1 MFYPAPRHDAEQ
13 VEALELDPTTDR
25 YPDLQRVLAYW
36 QRKRGGRLAPSRTDI
51 DPAELVAVLP
61 RIMLADVL
69 SDPLDFRYRLSGTG
83 IRNIHGNDMTGRSP
97 RTLEPPAYGALIFAH
112 YCEAVRRREP
122 LLHLIVLDA
131 YQRSRS
137 YARLL
142 LPLSSD
148 GEHITM
154 LMAVDSKEQ
163 NTQALKDYFS
173 ADGRR

>member
-1 MFYPAPRHDAEQ
+1 MFYPAPRQDAQ

-25 YPDLQRVLAYW
+25 YPDLQRVLVYW
-36 QRKRGGRLAPSRTDI
+36 QRRRGGRFAPSRADI

-69 SDPLDFRYRLSGTG
+69 DEPLDFRYRLAGTG
-83 IRNIHGNDMTGRSP
+83 IRNVHGNDMTGRSP
-97 RTLEPPAYGALIFAH
+97 RELEPPAYGDLIFAH
-112 YCEAVRRREP
+112 YCEAVRRRAP

-131 YQRSRS
+131 HQRSRS

-148 GEHITM
+148 GERVTM

-163 NTQALKDYFS
+163 NSQALKDYF
-173 ADGRR
+173 ARQTGR

>member
-1 MFYPAPRHDAEQ
+1 MFYPAPRQDAQ

-25 YPDLQRVLAYW
+25 YPDLQRVLVYW
-36 QRKRGGRLAPSRTDI
+36 QRRRGGRFAPSRADI

-69 SDPLDFRYRLSGTG
+69 DEPLDFRYRLAGTG
-83 IRNIHGNDMTGRSP
+83 IRNVHGNDMTGRSP
-97 RTLEPPAYGALIFAH
+97 RELEPPAYGDLIFAH
-112 YCEAVRRREP
+112 YCEAVRRRAP

-131 YQRSRS
+131 HQCSRS

-148 GEHITM
+148 GERVTM

-163 NTQALKDYFS
+163 NSQALKDYF
-173 ADGRR
+173 ARQTGR

>member
-1 MFYPAPRHDAEQ
+1 MFYPAPRQDAQ

-25 YPDLQRVLAYW
+25 YPDLQRVLVYW
-36 QRKRGGRLAPSRTDI
+36 QRRRGGRFAPSRADI

-69 SDPLDFRYRLSGTG
+69 DEPLDFRYRLAGTG
-83 IRNIHGNDMTGRSP
+83 IRNVHGNDMTGRSP
-97 RTLEPPAYGALIFAH
+97 RELEPPAYGDLIFAH
-112 YCEAVRRREP
+112 YCEAVRRRAP

-131 YQRSRS
+131 HQHSRS

-148 GEHITM
+148 GDRVTM

-163 NTQALKDYFS
+163 NSQALKDYF
-173 ADGRR
+173 ARQTGR